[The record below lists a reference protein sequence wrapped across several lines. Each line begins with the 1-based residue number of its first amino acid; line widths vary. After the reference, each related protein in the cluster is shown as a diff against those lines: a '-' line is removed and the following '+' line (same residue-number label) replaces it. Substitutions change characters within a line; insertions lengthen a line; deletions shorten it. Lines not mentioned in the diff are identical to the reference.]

1 MTDINHHFTVVVPT
15 VKDFGHESIRY
26 IWNYGDFT
34 IIARFSGDVLSEIW
48 IRDSKGSDLT
58 HFWTEGT
65 SSYTDFD
72 CAKLI
77 SGIKELV
84 DSALCDILYRRRCEI
99 KGIEAALKV
108 VNAK

>member
-1 MTDINHHFTVVVPT
+1 MTDINHHFTVVIPT

-34 IIARFSGDVLSEIW
+34 IIARFSGDVLSEVW
-48 IRDSKGSDLT
+48 IRDSKDSDLA
-58 HFWTEGT
+58 HFWTEDT
-65 SSYTDFD
+65 VSYTDFE

-84 DSALCDILYRRRCEI
+84 DSALCDILYRRRREI
-99 KGIEAALKV
+99 DSIEAALKV
-108 VNAK
+108 VNAE